1 MLRDI
6 RTLFDKPVPTSYKA
20 AAEFKTGMAVVLNDA
35 DNAAQFA
42 EAATSAN
49 LWFVDKERI
58 PTGVNAGRQNLS
70 DYEAEYVTVYAGDMV
85 KLKKYLP
92 GDEFATDAKG
102 SATIGKTVE
111 VGADGLLADAASA
124 SPYLYVADY
133 NDNGHVLMLIRVL
146 DTPVANA

>member
-20 AAEFKTGMAVVLNDA
+20 AAGFQTGMAVVLNDTDNVAKFA
-35 DNAAQFA
+35 D
-42 EAATSAN
+42 AATSAN

-58 PTGVNAGRQNLS
+58 PTGINAGRQNLS
-70 DYEAEYVTVYAGDMV
+70 DYETEYVTVNAGDFV

-102 SATIGKTVE
+102 AATIGKTVE
-111 VGADGLLADAASA
+111 AGADGKLVDAASA

-133 NDNGHVLMLIRVL
+133 NDNGHVLMHIRVL

>member
-6 RTLFDKPVPTSYKA
+6 RTLFDKPVPTTYKA
-20 AAEFKTGMAVVLNDA
+20 AADLATGMAVVLNDA
-35 DNAAQFA
+35 DNTAKFA
-42 EAATSAN
+42 DAVTSAN

-58 PTGVNAGRQNLS
+58 PTGINAGRENIS
-70 DYEAEYVTVYAGDMV
+70 DYEPEYNTVKSGEFV

-92 GDEFATDAKG
+92 GEEFATDAKG
-102 SATIGKTVE
+102 AATVGKTVE
-111 VGADGLLADAASA
+111 VGADGKLVDASAA

-146 DTPVANA
+146 DTAVAN